1 MPRDAEGNI
10 TTTSSFGH
18 IKTLHDVIVDDK
30 KDVIPLKVGGMA
42 FVGQDE
48 GEGVELTAGAATGV
62 QGDNTPPVV
71 EPEETP

>member
-1 MPRDAEGNI
+1 MPRDVEGNI

-42 FVGQDE
+42 FVDQDA
-48 GEGVELTAGAATGV
+48 GEGVEFTTGAATGV
-62 QGDNTPPVV
+62 QGD
-71 EPEETP
+71 

>member
-18 IKTLHDVIVDDK
+18 IKTLHDVIVEDK

-42 FVGQDE
+42 FVDQDE
-48 GEGVELTAGAATGV
+48 GDGVDLTASAAEGV
-62 QGDNTPPVV
+62 QGDNSPVV
-71 EPEETP
+71 EP

>member
-1 MPRDAEGNI
+1 MPRDAQGNI

-42 FVGQDE
+42 FVAQDT
-48 GEGVELTAGAATGV
+48 GEGVELTS
-62 QGDNTPPVV
+62 GDAPGLPVANTPP
-71 EPEETP
+71 ETGG